1 MESDRS
7 VIPRFIFDRLFSIAF
22 IRSPCFYRLIEFD
35 KWEQQKSVHDAV
47 PTVSPVSFCRSSSK
61 SKPRQFT
68 FHPRAAGSGS
78 VLLLSEPSA
87 NLLLNHLPLYNPT
100 AGLSQADHFFSNW
113 LVTV

>member
-1 MESDRS
+1 MMPFRQCLLS
-7 VIPRFIFDRLFSIAF
+7 
-22 IRSPCFYRLIEFD
+22 
-35 KWEQQKSVHDAV
+35 H
-47 PTVSPVSFCRSSSK
+47 FCRSSSK

-68 FHPRAAGSGS
+68 FHPRAASSGS

-113 LVTV
+113 LVTGGRLLSHRLVAASPVLQFRNPETACPAKRE